1 MSLLDQ
7 QISIKDRF
15 NDIMIF
21 FILFI
26 VVFGSIICFGY
37 LKTLIKNKIDQSIY
51 KRQEKKLLSNIN
63 YKKSS
68 HAYERFTPTEELFL
82 KVDLVL

>member
-21 FILFI
+21 FVLFI

-51 KRQEKKLLSNIN
+51 KRQEKKLLSNI
-63 YKKSS
+63 
-68 HAYERFTPTEELFL
+68 
-82 KVDLVL
+82 